1 MVAMLKLNNLES
13 SGKRRKR
20 IGRGGSRGGTSG
32 RGMGGQNARSGGGV
46 GPQFEGGQMPLIRRL
61 PKRGFSNARFTKEF
75 EIVNLEQLNS
85 RFDADATITV
95 VELVAAGLVKGKKG
109 KFVKVLGTGVLDKK
123 LTVHAH
129 AFSDTAREAIQKQGG
144 AALVIEER

>member
-1 MVAMLKLNNLES
+1 MLKLNNLES

-20 IGRGGSRGGTSG
+20 IGRGGSRGGSSG
-32 RGMGGQNARSGGGV
+32 RGMGGQNSRSGGGV

-75 EIVNLEQLNS
+75 EIVNLDQLND
-85 RFDADATITV
+85 RFDSDATITV

-109 KFVKVLGTGVLDKK
+109 KFVKILGTGVLDKK
-123 LTVHAH
+123 FTVHAH
-129 AFSDTAREAIQKQGG
+129 AFSNTAREAIQKQGG